1 MKPTEGTMLTVA
13 RVASEEAAASGIA
26 DAVELWA
33 AGVQRRPARAGQHAR
48 AAAGAEKGRRCG
60 RGRPGPVYI
69 FEGMLSV
76 FKDNHIIAAD
86 EAPEKSA
93 KLSTSGA
100 GKGVYTDD
108 LMKVEDIKNG
118 YCTQFLVN
126 KNDGASSDK
135 LRAFLE
141 SNGDSVVVIEDDE
154 VINCHVH
161 TADPGKI
168 VSHALQYGYLTNFK
182 IENMHEQFL
191 SRQAQGEGLKK
202 QAAGRG
208 RGYGQRVH
216 LRRCG
221 QRPGVR
227 LRGRRRG
234 RRPARPSSPTLALT
248 PWCPADRR

>member
-1 MKPTEGTMLTVA
+1 
-13 RVASEEAAASGIA
+13 
-26 DAVELWA
+26 
-33 AGVQRRPARAGQHAR
+33 
-48 AAAGAEKGRRCG
+48 
-60 RGRPGPVYI
+60 
-69 FEGMLSV
+69 
-76 FKDNHIIAAD
+76 
-86 EAPEKSA
+86 
-93 KLSTSGA
+93 
-100 GKGVYTDD
+100 
-108 LMKVEDIKNG
+108 MKVEDIKNG

-126 KNDGASSDK
+126 KNEGASSDK

-191 SRQAQGEGLKK
+191 ARQAQGEGLRK
-202 QAAGRG
+202 AGRRRG

-221 QRPGVR
+221 PRPGVR
-227 LRGRRRG
+227 LRGRRR
-234 RRPARPSSPTLALT
+234 RRGPQGHLHRP
-248 PWCPADRR
+248 WR